1 MHSRFYEVAC
11 DIEIQLT
18 IFFVRTCNIYLQQ
31 NTGKV
36 INVKV
41 NLARKRIGEN
51 LHQRF
56 GRKTLTNWEWNP
68 STHSRYLKLLR
79 KISSKPRDLGWVAK
93 MLAEFPLWIAM
104 LIRSS
109 RYDEDLGSPVAAISF
124 LPNSLKNVE
133 ACIPK
138 TP

>member
-1 MHSRFYEVAC
+1 
-11 DIEIQLT
+11 
-18 IFFVRTCNIYLQQ
+18 
-31 NTGKV
+31 
-36 INVKV
+36 
-41 NLARKRIGEN
+41 
-51 LHQRF
+51 
-56 GRKTLTNWEWNP
+56 
-68 STHSRYLKLLR
+68 
-79 KISSKPRDLGWVAK
+79 

-138 TP
+138 TPEISTPTVTKLKSLDNDLYLFCFFTSASEAAALTIIYYSSHGIHLHV